1 MRKLKKDIYRLNKF
15 QEGNSSDTLVF
26 NVKMNHELLLNQ
38 VIDGEPGA
46 PSGMCAADRL

>member
-1 MRKLKKDIYRLNKF
+1 MDLYVA
-15 QEGNSSDTLVF
+15 ETVVVF
-26 NVKMNHELLLNQ
+26 SKMNHELLLNQ